1 MLLENQLIT
10 KGQML
15 FFLIAMVAF
24 VVFMMVLYK
33 QDRRRDKEY
42 FKGTW
47 KIFVVLIII
56 VSVLFLFVLS
66 QK

>member
-1 MLLENQLIT
+1 MLLEEQLIT

-15 FFLIAMVAF
+15 FFLIAMAVFAF
-24 VVFMMVLYK
+24 IMMFLYR
-33 QDRRRDKEY
+33 QDKKRDKDY

-47 KIFVVLIII
+47 KIFAVLIAI
-56 VSVLFLFVLS
+56 VTVLFLFVMS

>member
-1 MLLENQLIT
+1 MLLDEQLVT

-15 FFLIAMVAF
+15 FFLIAMA
-24 VVFMMVLYK
+24 VFAIVIMFLYR
-33 QDRRRDKEY
+33 QDKKRDKEY

-47 KIFVVLIII
+47 VIFAALIVI
-56 VSVLFLFVLS
+56 VSILFLFVLS

>member
-1 MLLENQLIT
+1 MLLEEKLIT

-15 FFLIAMVAF
+15 FFLIAMA
-24 VVFMMVLYK
+24 VFAIVIMVLYR
-33 QDRRRDKEY
+33 QDKKRDKEY

-47 KIFVVLIII
+47 VIFGVLILIM
-56 VSVLFLFVLS
+56 SFLYLFVIS

>member
-1 MLLENQLIT
+1 MLLEEQLIT

-15 FFLIAMVAF
+15 FFLIAMA
-24 VVFMMVLYK
+24 VFAMVIMVLYR
-33 QDRRRDKEY
+33 QDKKRDKAY

-47 KIFVVLIII
+47 KVFFILIVI
-56 VSVLFLFVLS
+56 VTVLFLFVLS